1 MKKVRKNFVKCHKFY
16 TFAYINTYD
25 TISLR
30 MIQQTCDISLWSLD
44 HYVISVVVAMLLAIL
59 VVVFY
64 NRVYIRRAKDA
75 NARQKEQNAHLA
87 LVLQAG
93 RLRIW
98 KYLPATRHYFFLSE
112 EGTMEQCYNPI
123 DFAQFFD
130 RDDFERLRSTIFEIC
145 EGRKNSA
152 VVTMVSNAKDEAFL
166 RHYEVT
172 ISVDRR
178 DSRGR
183 VTSVFG
189 IQHDVTDEYRRRE
202 SVNQLLLRYHTVFST
217 SLIDM
222 IYYDKNGVLR
232 DINER
237 ACKAFGVSDREFVLQ
252 NEFLLK
258 NNPIFADVDVESMDN
273 TRTSSIVNFHNYEDP
288 IYHLDEF
295 GLAGKKMYYDSTI
308 NPIRDAQ
315 GNLEGVYMAGRDIT
329 EMVVS
334 FHRQKEGAKQLRK
347 VNESIREYISN
358 INYAL
363 RVSDIRM
370 VNYYPNSFTLELS
383 DNITQSQMKLS
394 QLRCIRLATPR
405 FRRTVSSVLNRMDHL
420 SPYNINVTIE
430 TEIRDKKGRQIWML
444 FNMVPMLGDSGK
456 VERYYGLCREMTD
469 MVEMEKLLALET
481 KKAQETELLKQ
492 SFLSNMSYEIRTP
505 LNNVVGFAQLFTVPH
520 DEADEPAFVE
530 QIKINSNN
538 MLTLVN
544 DVMLLSSLDANM
556 VEYHKDYIDFAQV
569 FASHCQIGWSTANIQ
584 VKTVIDNPYE
594 SLVLNIDLEHVG
606 KVIEKLCWL
615 SALTLKEGYVMARY
629 EYRRGELLIT
639 IEDTGDGIPEEGMA
653 HLFDRFV
660 HNVDNHLL
668 GTGLDL
674 PIVQAMVNQMGG
686 TIEIESTLH
695 KGTTAWVSIPCE
707 AKNIER
713 RREEITTNATEN
725 ILL

>member
-1 MKKVRKNFVKCHKFY
+1 M
-16 TFAYINTYD
+16 
-25 TISLR
+25 
-30 MIQQTCDISLWSLD
+30 SLWSLQ
-44 HYVISVVVAMLLAIL
+44 HYVLCVVVVLVVVIL
-59 VVVFY
+59 VVVAY
-64 NRVYIRRAKDA
+64 NWVYLKRTREA

-87 LVLQAG
+87 LVLFAG

-98 KYLPATRHYFFLSE
+98 KYLPATRHYLFLSE
-112 EGTMEQCYNPI
+112 EGSIEQRYNPI

-130 RDDFERLRSTIFEIC
+130 RDDFETLRSTIFDIC
-145 EGRKNSA
+145 EGKRNSA
-152 VVTMVSNAKDEAFL
+152 VVTLVSNAKDDAFL

-172 ISVDRR
+172 VSVDRR
-178 DSRGR
+178 DVNGH
-183 VTSVFG
+183 VTSILG
-189 IQHDVTDEYRRRE
+189 IQHDVTEEYRRLE
-202 SVNQLLLRYHTVFST
+202 SVNQLLLRYHTVFNS
-217 SLIDM
+217 SLIDVV
-222 IYYDKNGVLR
+222 YYDGQGVLR

-237 ACKAFGVSDREFVLQ
+237 ACKAFGVSDRNFVLQ

-258 NNPIFADVDVESMDN
+258 NNPIFADVDIETMN
-273 TRTSSIVNFHNYEDP
+273 NIRTSSIVNFQNYEDP

-295 GLAGKKMYYDSTI
+295 GLTNKKMYYDSTI
-308 NPIRDAQ
+308 NPIRDAN
-315 GNLEGVYMAGRDIT
+315 GKLVGVYMAGRDIT

-334 FHRQKEGAKQLRK
+334 YHRQKEGAEKLHK
-347 VNESIREYISN
+347 INESIKSYISN

-363 RVSDIRM
+363 RITNIRI
-370 VNYYPNSFTLELS
+370 VNYYPKSFTLEMS
-383 DNITQSQMKLS
+383 DNITQSQMRLS

-420 SPYNINVTIE
+420 SPYNINVNIE
-430 TEIRDKKGRQIWML
+430 TEIRDKKGRQIWLL
-444 FNMVPMLGDSGK
+444 FNMVPMLDANGK

-469 MVEMEKLLALET
+469 MVEMENRLVVET

-505 LNNVVGFAQLFTVPH
+505 LNNVVGFAGLFNAPH

-530 QIKINSNN
+530 QIKTNSNN

-556 VEYHKDYIDFAQV
+556 VEYHKEYVDFAKT
-569 FASHCQIGWSTANIQ
+569 FAAHCQMGWSNALPQ
-584 VKTVIDNPYE
+584 VKTIIDNPYD
-594 SLVLNIDLEHVG
+594 SLVVNIDEEHVG
-606 KVIEKLCWL
+606 KVIQKLCWM
-615 SALTLKEGYVMARY
+615 SALTLKEGFAKARC

-660 HNVDNHLL
+660 HTLDDQLL

-674 PIVQAMVNQMGG
+674 PIVQALVRQMGG
-686 TIEIESTLH
+686 TIELDSKLH

-707 AKNIER
+707 VQSVEK
-713 RREEITTNATEN
+713 RREEITSDTIEN
-725 ILL
+725 MLL

>member
-1 MKKVRKNFVKCHKFY
+1 
-16 TFAYINTYD
+16 
-25 TISLR
+25 
-30 MIQQTCDISLWSLD
+30 MIEMSLWSPNY
-44 HYVISVVVAMLLAIL
+44 YVLAVVAMLLVVIL
-59 VVVFY
+59 VVVSY
-64 NRVYIRRAKDA
+64 NRFYMKRANEA
-75 NARQKEQNAHLA
+75 NARKKEQNAHLA

-98 KYLPATRHYFFLSE
+98 KYYLATRQYHFLSE
-112 EGTMEQCYNPI
+112 EGSMEQRYNPI

-130 RDDFERLRSTIFEIC
+130 RDDFEKLRAIIFDIC
-145 EGRKNSA
+145 EGKKSGA
-152 VVTMVSNAKDEAFL
+152 VLTMVSNAKDEAYL
-166 RHYEVT
+166 RHYEVSV
-172 ISVDRR
+172 SVDQR
-178 DSRGR
+178 DSKGR
-183 VTSVFG
+183 VLSIFG
-189 IQHDVTDEYRRRE
+189 IQHDVTEEYRRLE
-202 SVNQLLLRYHTVFST
+202 AVNQLLLRYHTVFST

-222 IYYDKNGVLR
+222 VYYDNKGVLR

-237 ACKAFGVSDREFVLQ
+237 ACQSFGVPNREFVLN

-258 NNPIFADVDVESMDN
+258 NNPIFADVDLETMSN
-273 TRTSSIVNFHNYEDP
+273 TRTSCIVDFGNYNDS
-288 IYHLDEF
+288 IYHTDEF
-295 GLAGKKMYYDSTI
+295 AMTGKKMYYDSTI
-308 NPIRDAQ
+308 NPIRDAN
-315 GNLEGVYMAGRDIT
+315 GKLEGVYMAGRDIT

-334 FHRQKEGAKQLRK
+334 YHRQKEGAERLRK
-347 VNESIREYISN
+347 VTEDIRQYISN

-363 RVSDIRM
+363 RISDIRM
-370 VNYYPNSFTLELS
+370 VNYYPKSFTLELS
-383 DNITQSQMKLS
+383 DNISKSQMKLS

-420 SPYNINVTIE
+420 SRYNIQVNIE
-430 TEIRDKKGRQIWML
+430 TEIRDKKGRQIWLL
-444 FNMVPMLGDSGK
+444 FNLVPMLDANGK
-456 VERYYGLCREMTD
+456 VERYFGMCRNMTD
-469 MVEMEKLLALET
+469 MVETENRLAVET

-505 LNNVVGFAQLFTVPH
+505 LNNVVGFAGLFNTPH

-538 MLTLVN
+538 MLSLVN

-556 VEYHKDYIDFAQV
+556 VEYHKDYIDFALV
-569 FASHCQIGWSTANIQ
+569 FASHCQIGWSTANTQ
-584 VKTVIDNPYE
+584 VKTVINNPYD
-594 SLVLNIDLEHVG
+594 SLVVNIDQEHVG

-686 TIEIESTLH
+686 TIEMESTLH

-713 RREEITTNATEN
+713 RHEEITANTTEN

>member
-1 MKKVRKNFVKCHKFY
+1 
-16 TFAYINTYD
+16 
-25 TISLR
+25 
-30 MIQQTCDISLWSLD
+30 MIEMALWSLD
-44 HYVISVVVAMLLAIL
+44 YYVLAVVAVLLVVIL
-59 VVVFY
+59 VVVSY
-64 NRVYIRRAKDA
+64 NRVYMRRAHEA
-75 NARQKEQNAHLA
+75 NAHQKEQNAHLA

-98 KYLPATRHYFFLSE
+98 KYYPATRQYHFLSE
-112 EGTMEQCYNPI
+112 EGSMEQRYNPI

-130 RDDFERLRSTIFEIC
+130 RDDFERLRSVVFDIC
-145 EGRKNSA
+145 EGKQSGA
-152 VVTMVSNAKDEAFL
+152 VLTMVSNAKDEAYL
-166 RHYEVT
+166 RHYEVSV
-172 ISVDRR
+172 SVDQR
-178 DSRGR
+178 DSKGR
-183 VTSVFG
+183 VVSVFG
-189 IQHDVTDEYRRRE
+189 IQHDVTEDYRRLE
-202 SVNQLLLRYHTVFST
+202 AVNQLLLRYHTVFST

-222 IYYDKNGVLR
+222 VYYDSNGVLR

-237 ACKAFGVSDREFVLQ
+237 ACQSFGVPNREFVLN

-258 NNPIFADVDVESMDN
+258 NNPIFADVDIETMSN
-273 TRTSSIVNFHNYEDP
+273 THTSSLVDFGNYQDP
-288 IYHLDEF
+288 IYHTETL
-295 GLAGKKMYYDSTI
+295 GLTGKKMFYDSTI
-308 NPIRDAQ
+308 NPIRDAN
-315 GNLEGVYMAGRDIT
+315 GKLEGVYMAGRDVT
-329 EMVVS
+329 EMVES
-334 FHRQKEGAKQLRK
+334 YHRQKAGAENLRK
-347 VNESIREYISN
+347 INEDIRRYISN

-363 RVSDIRM
+363 RISDIRM
-370 VNYYPNSFTLELS
+370 VNYYPLSFTLEMS
-383 DNITQSQMKLS
+383 DNISKSQMKLS

-420 SPYNINVTIE
+420 SPYNIQVNIE
-430 TEIRDKKGRQIWML
+430 TEIRDKKGRQIWLL
-444 FNMVPMLGDSGK
+444 FNLVPMVDANGK
-456 VERYYGLCREMTD
+456 VERYFGMCRNMTD
-469 MVEMEKLLALET
+469 MVETENRLAVET

-492 SFLSNMSYEIRTP
+492 SFLANMSYEIRTP
-505 LNNVVGFAQLFTVPH
+505 LNNVVGFAGLFNTPH

-556 VEYHKDYIDFAQV
+556 VEYHKNDIDFAQV
-569 FASHCQIGWSTANIQ
+569 FASHCQIGWSTANTQ
-584 VKTVIDNPYE
+584 VRTVIDNPYE

-615 SALTLKEGYVMARY
+615 SALTLKEGYVKARY

-660 HNVDNHLL
+660 HNYDNQLL

-713 RREEITTNATEN
+713 RHEEITVNTTEN

>member
-1 MKKVRKNFVKCHKFY
+1 
-16 TFAYINTYD
+16 
-25 TISLR
+25 
-30 MIQQTCDISLWSLD
+30 MIEMSLWSPNY
-44 HYVISVVVAMLLAIL
+44 YVLAVVAMLLVVIL
-59 VVVFY
+59 VVVSY
-64 NRVYIRRAKDA
+64 NRFYMKRANEA
-75 NARQKEQNAHLA
+75 NARKKEQNAHLA

-98 KYLPATRHYFFLSE
+98 KYYLATRQYHFLSE
-112 EGTMEQCYNPI
+112 EGSMEQRYNPI

-130 RDDFERLRSTIFEIC
+130 RDDFEKLRAIIFDIC
-145 EGRKNSA
+145 EGKKSGA
-152 VVTMVSNAKDEAFL
+152 VVTMVSNAKDEAYL
-166 RHYEVT
+166 RHYEVSV
-172 ISVDRR
+172 SVDQR
-178 DSRGR
+178 DSKGR
-183 VTSVFG
+183 VLSIFG
-189 IQHDVTDEYRRRE
+189 IQHDVTEEYRRLE
-202 SVNQLLLRYHTVFST
+202 AVNQLLLRYHTVFST

-222 IYYDKNGVLR
+222 VYYDNKGVLR
-232 DINER
+232 DINKR
-237 ACKAFGVSDREFVLQ
+237 ACQSFGVPNREFVLN

-258 NNPIFADVDVESMDN
+258 NNPIFADVDLETMSN
-273 TRTSSIVNFHNYEDP
+273 TRTSCIVDVGNYNDS
-288 IYHLDEF
+288 IYHTDEF
-295 GLAGKKMYYDSTI
+295 GLTDKKMFYDSTI
-308 NPIRDAQ
+308 NPIRDAN
-315 GNLEGVYMAGRDIT
+315 GKLEGVYMAGRDIT

-334 FHRQKEGAKQLRK
+334 YHRQKEGAERLRK
-347 VNESIREYISN
+347 VTEDIRQYISN

-363 RVSDIRM
+363 RISDIRM
-370 VNYYPNSFTLELS
+370 VNYYPKSFTLELS
-383 DNITQSQMKLS
+383 DNISKSQMKLS

-420 SPYNINVTIE
+420 SRYNIQVNIE
-430 TEIRDKKGRQIWML
+430 TEIRDKKGRQIWLL
-444 FNMVPMLGDSGK
+444 FNLVPMLDANGK
-456 VERYYGLCREMTD
+456 VERYFGMCRNMTD
-469 MVEMEKLLALET
+469 MVETENRLAVET

-505 LNNVVGFAQLFTVPH
+505 LNNVVGFAGLFNTPH

-538 MLTLVN
+538 MLSLVN

-569 FASHCQIGWSTANIQ
+569 FASHCQIGWSTANTQ
-584 VKTVIDNPYE
+584 VKTVIDNPYD
-594 SLVLNIDLEHVG
+594 SLVVNIDQEHVG

-686 TIEIESTLH
+686 TIEMESTLH

-713 RREEITTNATEN
+713 RHEEITANTPEN

>member
-1 MKKVRKNFVKCHKFY
+1 
-16 TFAYINTYD
+16 
-25 TISLR
+25 
-30 MIQQTCDISLWSLD
+30 MIEMSLWSPNY
-44 HYVISVVVAMLLAIL
+44 YVLAVVAMLLVVIL
-59 VVVFY
+59 VVVSY
-64 NRVYIRRAKDA
+64 NRFYMKRANEA
-75 NARQKEQNAHLA
+75 NARKKEQNAHLA

-98 KYLPATRHYFFLSE
+98 KYYLATRQYHFLSE
-112 EGTMEQCYNPI
+112 EGSMEQRYNPI

-130 RDDFERLRSTIFEIC
+130 RDDFEKLRAIIFDIC
-145 EGRKNSA
+145 EGKKSGA
-152 VVTMVSNAKDEAFL
+152 VLTMVSNAKDEAYL
-166 RHYEVT
+166 RHYEVSV
-172 ISVDRR
+172 SVDQR
-178 DSRGR
+178 DSKGR
-183 VTSVFG
+183 VLSIFG
-189 IQHDVTDEYRRRE
+189 IQHDVTEEYRRLE
-202 SVNQLLLRYHTVFST
+202 AVNQLLLRYHTVFST

-222 IYYDKNGVLR
+222 VYYDNKGVLR

-237 ACKAFGVSDREFVLQ
+237 ACQSFGVPNREFVLN

-258 NNPIFADVDVESMDN
+258 NNPIFADVDLETMSN
-273 TRTSSIVNFHNYEDP
+273 TRTSCIVDFGNYNDS
-288 IYHLDEF
+288 IYHTDEF
-295 GLAGKKMYYDSTI
+295 AMTGKKMYYDSTI
-308 NPIRDAQ
+308 NPIRDAN
-315 GNLEGVYMAGRDIT
+315 GKLEGVYMAGRDIT

-334 FHRQKEGAKQLRK
+334 YHRQKEGAERLRK
-347 VNESIREYISN
+347 VTEDIRQYISN

-363 RVSDIRM
+363 RISDIRM
-370 VNYYPNSFTLELS
+370 VNYYPKSFTLELS
-383 DNITQSQMKLS
+383 DNISKSQMKLS

-420 SPYNINVTIE
+420 SRYNIQVNIE
-430 TEIRDKKGRQIWML
+430 TEIRDKKGRQIWLL
-444 FNMVPMLGDSGK
+444 FNLVPMLDANGK
-456 VERYYGLCREMTD
+456 VERYFGMCRNMTD
-469 MVEMEKLLALET
+469 MVETENRLAVET

-505 LNNVVGFAQLFTVPH
+505 LNNVVGFAGLFNTPH

-538 MLTLVN
+538 MLSLVN

-569 FASHCQIGWSTANIQ
+569 FASHCQIGWSTANTQ
-584 VKTVIDNPYE
+584 VKTVINNPYD
-594 SLVLNIDLEHVG
+594 SLVVNIDQEHVG